1 MHLRKVWIFIGKFV
15 LVAPPIWILWWSI
28 LPGYAW
34 LVGQISGTAIQ
45 LFSSAPVEAMRIVT
59 NEDLFLNAGTSIVFT
74 SDGAEYP
81 FDIASLVGN
90 LPTLIVLLLATP
102 GIKVP
107 RLVRGIGIGT
117 MVLALAHVGFV
128 AGAFVLRNEI
138 QSTPEI
144 PTALGYVLLTLPFAL
159 WIVLTQAVGVGT
171 DQADSPATND
181 S

>member
-1 MHLRKVWIFIGKFV
+1 MHLRRVWIFIGKFV
-15 LVAPPIWILWWSI
+15 LVAPSIWILWWSI

-34 LVGQISGTAIQ
+34 LVGQVSGAAIQ
-45 LFSSAPVEAMRIVT
+45 LFSSASIEAMRVVT

-90 LPTLIVLLLATP
+90 LPTFIVLLLATP
-102 GIKVP
+102 DIKVV
-107 RLVRGIGIGT
+107 RLLSGMGIGT
-117 MVLALAHVGFV
+117 IVLALAHVGFV
-128 AGAFVLRNEI
+128 AGAFILRNQI
-138 QSTPEI
+138 QSAPEI

-159 WIVLTQAVGVGT
+159 WIVLTQAVGVGAN
-171 DQADSPATND
+171 QADSASTSD